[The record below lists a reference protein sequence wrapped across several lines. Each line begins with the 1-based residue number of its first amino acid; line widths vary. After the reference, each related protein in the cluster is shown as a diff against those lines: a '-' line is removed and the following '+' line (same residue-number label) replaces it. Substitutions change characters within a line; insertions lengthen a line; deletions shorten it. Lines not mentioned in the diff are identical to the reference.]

1 IGRMLVPQLPAK
13 PEPRWPGWLAMFAVG
28 GLIYALPSALSI
40 GPDWLVLV
48 LMAGLQL
55 TAMFLHFRRKN
66 GAAQAVSYAALSVG
80 TVALIG
86 ALVLLVLGIP
96 SHRETP
102 VQLLQSATMLWISN
116 LLIFAS
122 W

>member
-1 IGRMLVPQLPAK
+1 MLVPQLPAK

-66 GAAQAVSYAALSVG
+66 RAAQAVSYAALSVG

-102 VQLLQSATMLWISN
+102 VQL
-116 LLIFAS
+116 
-122 W
+122 